1 MRMTFGIAVVAAL
14 LAAPVAVHAQ
24 GVIGGMQRGAAQGN
38 YVAGP
43 VGGVVGGAVGGAV
56 GGVNGALG
64 INPGPRYEFSF
75 GLLPPLIITTIAGTI
90 TTDRSGKKTARDA
103 LPTGGRATAAPLQL
117 SFDVRLVVQ
126 NDIQQGRETRS
137 SIG

>member
-1 MRMTFGIAVVAAL
+1 MRMKFGIVVVAAL

-75 GLLPPLIITTIAGTI
+75 GLLPPPLSPPSRVPPLLTGPERKQRATPFPQA
-90 TTDRSGKKTARDA
+90 
-103 LPTGGRATAAPLQL
+103 GGRRR
-117 SFDVRLVVQ
+117 RLF
-126 NDIQQGRETRS
+126 N
-137 SIG
+137 